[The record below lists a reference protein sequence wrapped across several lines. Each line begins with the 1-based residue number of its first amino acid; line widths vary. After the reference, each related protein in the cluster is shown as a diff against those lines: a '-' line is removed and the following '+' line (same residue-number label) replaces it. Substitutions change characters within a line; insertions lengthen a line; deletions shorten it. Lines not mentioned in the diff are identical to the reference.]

1 LNRPR
6 QIWPFLPLPQIIS
19 NSYDNTLKLMQH
31 LVVALHNHAKNAS
44 TSHDN
49 LLPFLQKL
57 RSHTNA
63 NAEDLGSAAA
73 SFRGTEWEHARAL
86 EKVAK
91 LMDENE
97 KLQKNLMRTKGT
109 VDELQEAMARDRI
122 SADELEQSDVGNTDL
137 VAAQHDLL
145 FHRGKALTT
154 ALEGMEKFLSSDV
167 RITLDDLRNTVA
179 MTEGEVDLILVD
191 AENMVRAA
199 QIDEVVME
207 VSNMAVK
214 EEQGG
219 ILSHSR
225 SNCCV

>member
-1 LNRPR
+1 
-6 QIWPFLPLPQIIS
+6 
-19 NSYDNTLKLMQH
+19 MQH

-97 KLQKNLMRTKGT
+97 KLQKNLTRTKGT
-109 VDELQEAMARDRI
+109 VDELQGGTV
-122 SADELEQSDVGNTDL
+122 SPQTSSSS
-137 VAAQHDLL
+137 
-145 FHRGKALTT
+145 LTWAT
-154 ALEGMEKFLSSDV
+154 Q
-167 RITLDDLRNTVA
+167 TW
-179 MTEGEVDLILVD
+179 
-191 AENMVRAA
+191 
-199 QIDEVVME
+199 
-207 VSNMAVK
+207 
-214 EEQGG
+214 
-219 ILSHSR
+219 
-225 SNCCV
+225 